1 MHLIDILRLAIA
13 NLKRNRLRT
22 FLTILGVGIG
32 IGAIIFLVSLG
43 YGLQNLAISKIA
55 SMEAL
60 TIIQVSKGN
69 SEETLL
75 TKENVEKFKKIE
87 GVEGISAVYSLPGK
101 ISQNN
106 HNKDCIVYGINPEFL
121 KAEDIEV
128 NLGRPFQDYKAN
140 EAIVSRAALD
150 KFDFKEIQ
158 EMLGREIEVSIT
170 LLDKHNN
177 IILKEYPDQKQ
188 KVKIVGITAE
198 DKVSAVYLPLGNFEN
213 LPLEAYFSVKV
224 KVKSK
229 EDVDRVKGI
238 IEGMGFP
245 TSSIKQTIA
254 QIERLFLAVKIVLG
268 AFGMIALLVASIGI
282 FNTMTIALL
291 ERTKEIGIM
300 KAVGATDS
308 DVKRVFNTESGLIG
322 LLGGIMGLFIGYLL
336 GVLTNGFVNY
346 LAMSFGGQPND
357 IFYTP
362 INFAVGTVIFAF
374 VVSLIAGIYPS
385 KRAAKLNPIEA
396 LRYE

>member
-1 MHLIDILRLAIA
+1 MRWIDVIRLAIS
-13 NLKRNRLRT
+13 NLKRNKLRT
-22 FLTILGVGIG
+22 FLTVLGVGIG

-43 YGLQNLAISKIA
+43 YGLQNLAIARIA

-60 TIIQVSKGN
+60 TIIQVSRGN
-69 SEETLL
+69 TEETLL
-75 TKENVEKFKKIE
+75 TQENVEKFKKIE
-87 GVEGISAVYSLPGK
+87 GVEGVSLVYSLPGR
-101 ISQNN
+101 ISENS
-106 HNKDCIVYGINPEFL
+106 HSKECIVYGVDPQFL
-121 KAEDIEV
+121 KVEDIEV
-128 NLGRPFQDYKAN
+128 ELGRPFQDYKVN

-150 KFDFKEIQ
+150 KFDFKEVQ
-158 EMLGREIEVSIT
+158 ELLGKEIEVSFV

-177 IILKEYPDQKQ
+177 IILKEYPQQKQ

-198 DKVSAVYLPLGNFEN
+198 DKVSAVYLPLGNFEG

-229 EDVDRVKGI
+229 DDIDRVKAI

-245 TSSIKQTIA
+245 ASSIKQTIA
-254 QIERLFLAVKIVLG
+254 QIEKIFLAVKIVLG

-322 LLGGIMGLFIGYLL
+322 LLGGIMGLIIGYLL
-336 GVLTNGFVNY
+336 GQVTNSFINF
-346 LAMSFGGQPND
+346 LAVSFGGQPYD

-362 INFAVGTVIFAF
+362 LNFAIGTVIFAF
-374 VVSLIAGIYPS
+374 VVSLIAGVYPS